1 MLKNMKYIEPII
13 KACIDIA
20 KNINAPII
28 CLSDLPIKT
37 DDVPVII
44 AENSTLKINK
54 MMPVVES
61 DSKGGQIIQILKNIE
76 FHSKT
81 SSEQISDAAV
91 LSYINGLL
99 KGDYVVGIVEMQDTV
114 SIVVHDLTENKIINE
129 LLDCGERVDMRLLL
143 SVMNVA
149 FDIAAFG
156 REGVPVGCAFVI
168 GDVDE
173 VMRRSHQLVLNPYYG
188 HKSEE
193 RDVLDPCTWE
203 ALKEFVQLDG
213 VIVID
218 DKGLVV
224 AAGRYLDVDAR
235 EILIKQGLGA
245 RHAAIAAITRDTQAV
260 GIAVSQTGGVIR
272 IFKDGITVVEI
283 NPTTKIINR
292 YGIDKT

>member
-1 MLKNMKYIEPII
+1 MKYIEPII

-20 KNINAPII
+20 KSINAPII

-54 MMPVVES
+54 LMPVVES
-61 DSKGGQIIQILKNIE
+61 DSESGQFIQILKNIE
-76 FHSKT
+76 SHSKT

-91 LSYINGLL
+91 LSYIGGLL
-99 KGDYVVGIVEMQDTV
+99 KGDYVVGIVEIQDSV
-114 SIVVHDLTENKIINE
+114 SIVVHDLTENKVINE

-149 FDIAAFG
+149 FDIATFG
-156 REGVPVGCAFVI
+156 REGVPIGCAFVI

-193 RDVLDPCTWE
+193 RDVLDPYTWE

-218 DKGLVV
+218 DEGLVV

-235 EILIKQGLGA
+235 EISIKQGLGA

-260 GIAVSQTGGVIR
+260 GVAVSQTGGVVR
-272 IFKDGITVVEI
+272 VFKDGIAVVEI
-283 NPTTKIINR
+283 NSTTKIINK